1 MLAGYK
7 ELDMGSEPIRNR
19 ELFWM
24 KKATFSLLETD
35 LLHYAIKKVGFP
47 KNKFNQFFL
56 WLLLEE
62 KGFNWNILYLG

>member
-35 LLHYAIKKVGFP
+35 LSHYTIKKVGFR
-47 KNKFNQFFL
+47 KKQ
-56 WLLLEE
+56 
-62 KGFNWNILYLG
+62 I

>member
-7 ELDMGSEPIRNR
+7 ELDMGSEPIRNG

-35 LLHYAIKKVGFP
+35 LSHYSIKKVGFP
-47 KNKFNQFFL
+47 TEKKNLIHFFF
-56 WLLLEE
+56 
-62 KGFNWNILYLG
+62 GCC

>member
-7 ELDMGSEPIRNR
+7 ELDRGSEPIRNG

-35 LLHYAIKKVGFP
+35 LLHYTIKKVGFP
-47 KNKFNQFFL
+47 KKKFNKFFFVC
-56 WLLLEE
+56 
-62 KGFNWNILYLG
+62 Y

>member
-7 ELDMGSEPIRNR
+7 ELDMGSEPIRNG

-35 LLHYAIKKVGFP
+35 LSHYTIKKVGFP
-47 KNKFNQFFL
+47 KKQIKSIFSL
-56 WLLLEE
+56 AAIRRERV
-62 KGFNWNILYLG
+62 